1 MTSSWTDRAEA
12 KRSQLSNAIP
22 SEWRVQKLPSGDSA
36 FEYTKTCGILSPEEL
51 SIISSSATDLVSQ
64 LSTGKLRAVDVTL
77 AFCKSAAIAQ
87 QLTNCMHEF
96 FPEDALAQAK
106 QLDQYYSEHKK
117 PVGPLHGLPISLKD
131 QLRVKGYETSM
142 AYISWLGKSDEQDSI
157 LTNLLRKAGAVFYTK
172 TSVPQTLMVCETI
185 NNIIGRTTNPRNKNW
200 SCGGSS
206 GGEGA
211 MVGMRGGII
220 GVATDIGGS
229 IRVPAAFN
237 YLYGIRPSHGR
248 LPYGRMANSMEG
260 QETVPSV
267 VGPIAHSAADI
278 RLFMTAVLHEEPW
291 KYDSKVIP
299 MLWRSEEEVAV
310 KKKIEAGELAVGFYK
325 SDDNVLPHPP
335 ILRGVDMVVD
345 ALKRNGHK
353 VVPWAPYK
361 HAFAV
366 DMANIIYAADGGT
379 DVARHISASGEP
391 FIPNIKELLN
401 PDIKKRDLNEVWD
414 VQLQKW
420 NYQMEYLEKWSEVE
434 QQLGSELDAIVAPV
448 SATAAIRHNQF
459 KYYGYATVFNVLDLT
474 SVVVPVTLADRNLD
488 PKKENYQPLNELD
501 EVVQAEYD
509 ADAYHGAPVAIQVVG
524 RRLSEEKTLAI
535 AEEIGRLL
543 GNMVTP

>member
-185 NNIIGRTTNPRNKNW
+185 NNI
-200 SCGGSS
+200 
-206 GGEGA
+206 
-211 MVGMRGGII
+211 
-220 GVATDIGGS
+220 IGGS